1 MSANTVSS
9 EVLENG
15 DKTFTFKQPIPLPSY
30 LVAIVAGNIVEKEVG
45 KRSAVVS
52 EPDIIDF
59 AHKELEDLEKYLTT
73 IEEYIGKYQWNVR

>member
-1 MSANTVSS
+1 M
-9 EVLENG
+9 
-15 DKTFTFKQPIPLPSY
+15 
-30 LVAIVAGNIVEKEVG
+30 AIVAGNIVEKEVG